1 MIFVFQKILPVF
13 LYLAPDSLTNN
24 INIMRRLT
32 FEEKLL
38 LEALHSVDDHVRFL
52 LRKKWPNAAIY
63 CCICRRRYQHWA
75 MEMYS
80 KSMVC
85 RRQTERKNADFLRDD
100 EGYPDLEKIYGFFN
114 QRLGHKMR
122 VTKSFNGLYYSDN
135 VRIYI
140 CDDISFR
147 IVRDHKDNVKVLH
160 DHFNSDRE
168 RGIWMPMDCLDELC
182 NTLEFIFD
190 NYDRFHSIVLKR
202 AALWLKR
209 LGWDPAPDI
218 CQLIYDQNEEATVY
232 FAYNDYMYELKMHG
246 YNNRLIINDAD
257 KEIRILPHSL
267 KYDIE
272 RLRTELIAGNK
283 VQTVSGN
290 EYNEPKLSQILAAA
304 IDSNE
309 QVVEFEDLA
318 RKIVGK

>member
-1 MIFVFQKILPVF
+1 MIFVFQKILPFF
-13 LYLAPDSLTNN
+13 LYLVPDSLTNN

-63 CCICRRRYQHWA
+63 CCVCRRRYQHWA

-85 RRQTERKNADFLRDD
+85 RRQTESKNADFLRDD

-122 VTKSFNGLYYSDN
+122 VTKSFNGYAYSDN
-135 VRIYI
+135 VRIFI

-182 NTLEFIFD
+182 DTLEFIFD
-190 NYDRFHSIVLKR
+190 NYDRFHTIVLKR

-209 LGWDPAPDI
+209 LGWNPAPDI
-218 CQLIYDQNEEATVY
+218 CQLIYYQNEEATVY
-232 FAYNDYMYELKMHG
+232 LAYNDYMYELKMHG

-257 KEIRILPHSL
+257 QEIRILPHSL

-290 EYNEPKLSQILAAA
+290 EYDEPTLSQILAAA